1 MNSESIFEV
10 AFSVEAKPGTSNGAA
25 DGPTEFRQHKTRSLA
40 TSEGGGFR
48 VVMPSYHM
56 TMLFQ
61 NDVMDENNPINAE
74 RTGTSNYSIRASY
87 SVRSNGRR

>member
-10 AFSVEAKPGTSNGAA
+10 AFSVEAKPGASNGAA
-25 DGPTEFRQHKTRSLA
+25 DGPTGSEATQRARSLA
-40 TSEGGGFR
+40 TSEGGGYR

-74 RTGTSNYSIRASY
+74 RTVTSHYSIRASY
-87 SVRSNGRR
+87 